1 MVRWLIEDKEVRIGE
16 YQLGER
22 YTTALA
28 ATQITDTL
36 EHILPGK
43 EKSRQ
48 YITDLGIVQVRI
60 IVRDLFKQCLLAVEH
75 MMFLIVIA
83 NLYIGT

>member
-1 MVRWLIEDKEVRIGE
+1 MVRRLIQDEEVCVGE

-36 EHILPGK
+36 ENILPG
-43 EKSRQ
+43 EEESRQ
-48 YITDLGIVQVRI
+48 HIADLGIVQVGI
-60 IVRDLFKQCLLAVEH
+60 IVGDLFEQCLVTVQD
-75 MMFLIVIA
+75 MMLLIVIA
-83 NLYIGT
+83 DLHIGT

>member
-1 MVRWLIEDKEVRIGE
+1 MCIRDR

-36 EHILPGK
+36 ENILPG
-43 EKSRQ
+43 EEESRQ
-48 YITDLGIVQVRI
+48 HIADLGIVQVRI

-75 MMFLIVIA
+75 VMLLIVIA
-83 NLYIGT
+83 DLNIGTDVYKRQVRQ